1 MLVGRIVRPHGVHG
15 EVNMKALTAYPEH
28 LSPQMQLYVGA
39 RHQPLTIRR
48 IRRRDEVMLLVQFEG
63 INDRNA
69 AESLREEMVY
79 VHIDNAVPLEEDEYY
94 LYQIEGI
101 KVVTSDGEELGQITD
116 IIETGAN
123 DVYIITAPDGAE
135 HLIPAIEDVIQS
147 VDVAEGLMVVRLL
160 DGLL

>member
-1 MLVGRIVRPHGVHG
+1 
-15 EVNMKALTAYPEH
+15 MKALTAYPEH
-28 LSPQMQLYVGA
+28 LSTQMQLYVGT
-39 RHQPLTIRR
+39 RHQPFAIRR
-48 IRRRDEVMLLVQFEG
+48 IRRRDEAMLLVQFEG

-123 DVYIITAPDGAE
+123 DVYVVTTPDGAE

>member
-1 MLVGRIVRPHGVHG
+1 
-15 EVNMKALTAYPEH
+15 MKSLTAYPEH
-28 LSPQMQLYVGA
+28 LSTQMQLYVGT
-39 RHQPLTIRR
+39 RHQPFAIRR
-48 IRRRDEVMLLVQFEG
+48 IRRRDEAMLLIQFEG

-123 DVYIITAPDGAE
+123 DVYVVTTPDGAE